1 MQLTNLT
8 TNILGRNVSFY
19 PEIDSTQREI
29 WRRIENNTIVNGS
42 IIIADIQ
49 TKGKGTHGRIWHTDE
64 PNNISFSIYLQTE
77 CALEK
82 LEGITIEIAQILI
95 EILKKEYGI
104 TLEIKAPNDI
114 IYHQKKIGGILTE
127 SKVNLETVKFLV
139 IGIGINTNKMNFTS
153 DIENLATS
161 IKKEFGIEVD
171 RNQVIAEFCNQF
183 EATIKRR
190 IEDKKGWS

>member
-8 TNILGRNVSFY
+8 TNILGKNVSFY
-19 PEIDSTQREI
+19 SEIDSTQSEI
-29 WRRIENNTIVNGS
+29 WRRIENQTITNGS
-42 IIIADIQ
+42 VVIADIQ
-49 TKGKGTHGRIWHTDE
+49 THGKGTHGRIWHTDE

-77 CALEK
+77 CTLEK

-171 RNQVIAEFCNQF
+171 RLKIIEEFCNQF
-183 EATIKRR
+183 EEAIKRR
-190 IEDKKGWS
+190 IEDKEG

>member
-8 TNILGRNVSFY
+8 TNILGKNVSFY
-19 PEIDSTQREI
+19 SEIDSTQSEI

-49 TKGKGTHGRIWHTDE
+49 TQGKGTHGRTWHTDE

-153 DIENLATS
+153 DIEDLATS

-171 RNQVIAEFCNQF
+171 RLKIIEEFCNQF

-190 IEDKKGWS
+190 IEDKEGWS

>member
-19 PEIDSTQREI
+19 QEIDSTQSEI
-29 WRRIENNTIVNGS
+29 WRRIENQTITNGS
-42 IIIADIQ
+42 VVIADIQ
-49 TKGKGTHGRIWHTDE
+49 THGKGTHGRIWHTDE

-77 CALEK
+77 CTLEK

-171 RNQVIAEFCNQF
+171 RLKIIEEFCNQF
-183 EATIKRR
+183 EEAIKRR
-190 IEDKKGWS
+190 IEDKEG